1 MIKFNDLRY
10 QKLCLRLAFL
20 NIWTQFYISM
30 SVNGDYIGATH
41 LTQVL
46 SFRSRI
52 DKKVKVAARTA
63 ANLSQEPG
71 NIDPLTQSIDPLDM
85 VSLKLGGSEYVDL
98 KMSRSIFL
106 PDGPKTSRT
115 LNNFP

>member
-1 MIKFNDLRY
+1 MKFELMIKFNDLRY

-20 NIWTQFYISM
+20 NLWTQFYISM

-46 SFRSRI
+46 SFRSRM

-71 NIDPLTQSIDPLDM
+71 NIDPLT
-85 VSLKLGGSEYVDL
+85 
-98 KMSRSIFL
+98 
-106 PDGPKTSRT
+106 
-115 LNNFP
+115 

>member
-1 MIKFNDLRY
+1 
-10 QKLCLRLAFL
+10 
-20 NIWTQFYISM
+20 M

-46 SFRSRI
+46 SFRSKI

-71 NIDPLTQSIDPLDM
+71 SIDPFDM
-85 VSLKLGGSEYVDL
+85 VSIKLDDSESIDL
-98 KMSRSIFL
+98 
-106 PDGPKTSRT
+106 
-115 LNNFP
+115 